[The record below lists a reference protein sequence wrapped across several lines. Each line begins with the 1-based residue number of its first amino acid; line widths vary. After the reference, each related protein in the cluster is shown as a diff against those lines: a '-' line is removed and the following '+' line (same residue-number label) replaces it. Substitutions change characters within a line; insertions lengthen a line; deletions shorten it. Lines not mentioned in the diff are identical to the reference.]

1 MPSTLGSFNR
11 AAGVSGGGRGAA
23 QVEPTRG
30 SLRSLDSG
38 PSGQNCSLHLP
49 GSNLSTT
56 PEQRCASASAARHSG
71 ARLHSPATQLK
82 SGPVAE
88 DGDLVRHC
96 CRIAAVATFL
106 LASNH
111 FAITLRYAGR
121 AAYRRSDRRDPL
133 RLGDARASGSAKAA
147 LAGLRRFL
155 IYAKSPILAP
165 FLRRHVWG
173 AERPHRFGPSRPLA
187 ATYRAVGGHNLQ
199 AAGVATALLTRLRRF
214 CLSVHSG
221 QVRQVRA
228 SMLALTTV
236 W

>member
-11 AAGVSGGGRGAA
+11 AAGVSGGGRGAT
-23 QVEPTRG
+23 QVGPTRG

-106 LASNH
+106 PACITTLRSPCAMLVGRHTAARTGAIHSDLAS
-111 FAITLRYAGR
+111 FT
-121 AAYRRSDRRDPL
+121 RSRQSSHHS
-133 RLGDARASGSAKAA
+133 LGDMFGGLSGRTASA
-147 LAGLRRFL
+147 LHGPWPRL
-155 IYAKSPILAP
+155 IERS
-165 FLRRHVWG
+165 G
-173 AERPHRFGPSRPLA
+173 ATISKLPEL
-187 ATYRAVGGHNLQ
+187 LQ
-199 AAGVATALLTRLRRF
+199 R
-214 CLSVHSG
+214 S
-221 QVRQVRA
+221 
-228 SMLALTTV
+228 
-236 W
+236 